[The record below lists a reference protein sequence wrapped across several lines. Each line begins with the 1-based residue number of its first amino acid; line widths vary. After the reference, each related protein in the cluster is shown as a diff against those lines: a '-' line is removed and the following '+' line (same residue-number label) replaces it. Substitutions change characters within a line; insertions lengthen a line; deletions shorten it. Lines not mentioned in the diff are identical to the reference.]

1 MIVVFAMLAATAF
14 PPPPLRPPAPPI
26 AVTADLRHRCDAVDA
41 AARALH
47 LNGQVLVSDTVSDC
61 TSQIGEHGYF
71 DEEDPWHWAS
81 VTKQV
86 VAVAVMQQ
94 VDAGKVMLDTPIAT
108 YVPALTVANA
118 GKVTL
123 RMLLQHT
130 SGLPNVEDGPLDARK
145 DTLVLYRRDTPPP
158 PPGVSAICLGPA
170 KAEPG
175 ARFDYNNCDT
185 EIVGA
190 VLTAVTGKP
199 LDDLLRA
206 TIFAPLNM
214 AQTGLIAPGEPAGH
228 PGTLA
233 DGRRDSFIDIGRFG
247 AAGALA
253 GSPRD
258 LARFDRALAAG
269 ALLRPASRD
278 ELWRGDPR
286 FGYAAL
292 GQWVYTVPLKGC
304 ATPQKLVERRGE
316 IGGIQV
322 RNVIAPVSG
331 LALIVFTDRP
341 FDFGEAW
348 QGKGGSYDLFSAAF
362 CTVAP

>member
-1 MIVVFAMLAATAF
+1 MIVVLALALAATAF
-14 PPPPLRPPAPPI
+14 PPPPLRPPAPSI

-41 AARALH
+41 AARAIH

-71 DEEDPWHWAS
+71 DEEDPWRWAS
-81 VTKQV
+81 VTKQI

-94 VDAGKVMLDTPIAT
+94 VDAGKVTLDTPIAA

-118 GKVTL
+118 DKVTL
-123 RMLLQHT
+123 RTLLQHT
-130 SGLPNVEDGPLDARK
+130 SGLPNVEDGPLDTHK
-145 DTLVLYRRDTPPP
+145 DTLAQYRRDAPPLP
-158 PPGVSAICLGPA
+158 PISPICLGRA
-170 KAEPG
+170 KAPPG
-175 ARFDYNNCDT
+175 ARFEYNNCDT

-190 VLTAVTGKP
+190 VLAAVTGQP
-199 LDDLLRA
+199 LGDELRA
-206 TIFAPLNM
+206 GIFAPLGM

-233 DGRRDSFIDIGRFG
+233 DGRRDDFIDIGRFG

-258 LARFDRALAAG
+258 LAKFDRALTAG
-269 ALLRPASRD
+269 ALLKPASRD
-278 ELWRGDPR
+278 ELWRGDPK

-304 ATPQKLVERRGE
+304 ALPLKLVERRGE
-316 IGGIQV
+316 IGGVQV

-362 CTVAP
+362 CPVAP